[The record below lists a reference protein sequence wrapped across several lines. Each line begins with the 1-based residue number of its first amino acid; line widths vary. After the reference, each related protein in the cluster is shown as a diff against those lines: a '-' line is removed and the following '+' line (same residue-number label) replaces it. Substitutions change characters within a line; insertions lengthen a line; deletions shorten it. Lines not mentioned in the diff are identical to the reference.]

1 MAARDWRVWALKA
14 TVAVGG
20 ALPAV
25 SLWWRLPQAV
35 NPVEFLTRGTG
46 TWALVGLL
54 ATLAVSPLRQLS
66 GWAAWLRVRRL
77 LGLSAFAYAVAH
89 FVLYVWLDQ
98 GLEAAAIWRDV
109 LKRPF
114 VTAGMAAFVLLIPLA
129 ITSTDGWMRRLK
141 RRWGLLHRL
150 VYPAAMLA
158 VLHDLWLVKK
168 DLTQPLIYAAV
179 LAFLLGWRLW
189 RRWHTAFH
197 WHSPERK

>member
-35 NPVEFLTRGTG
+35 NPVEFLTRSTG

-54 ATLAVSPLRQLS
+54 ATLTVSPLRQLS

-77 LGLSAFAYAVAH
+77 LGLSTFAYAVAH

-98 GLEAAAIWRDV
+98 GLDTAAIWRDV

-114 VTAGMAAFVLLIPLA
+114 VTAGMAAFMLLLPLA

-141 RRWGLLHRL
+141 RRWGQLHRL
-150 VYPAAMLA
+150 AYPATALA
-158 VLHDLWLVKK
+158 VLHYLWLVKK
-168 DLTQPLIYAAV
+168 DLTQPLLYALALAV
-179 LAFLLGWRLW
+179 LLGWRLW
-189 RRWHTAFH
+189 RRGQR
-197 WHSPERK
+197 PR

>member
-14 TVAVGG
+14 AVAVGC

-54 ATLAVSPLRQLS
+54 ATLTVSPLRQLS

-141 RRWGLLHRL
+141 RRWGQLHQL
-150 VYPAAMLA
+150 VYPAAALA
-158 VLHDLWLVKK
+158 VLHYLWLVKK
-168 DLTQPLIYAAV
+168 DLTQPLLYA
-179 LAFLLGWRLW
+179 LALAMLLGWRLW
-189 RRWHTAFH
+189 RWGR
-197 WHSPERK
+197 RQR

>member
-35 NPVEFLTRGTG
+35 NPVEFLTRSTG

-54 ATLAVSPLRQLS
+54 ATLTVSPLRQLS

-77 LGLSAFAYAVAH
+77 LGLSTFAYAVAH

-114 VTAGMAAFVLLIPLA
+114 VTAGMAAFMLLLPLA

-158 VLHDLWLVKK
+158 VLHYFWLVKK
-168 DLTQPLIYAAV
+168 DLTQPLLYALALAV
-179 LAFLLGWRLW
+179 LLGWRLW
-189 RRWHTAFH
+189 RWGR
-197 WHSPERK
+197 RQR

>member
-35 NPVEFLTRGTG
+35 NPVEFLTRSTG

-54 ATLAVSPLRQLS
+54 ATLTVSPLRQLS

-89 FVLYVWLDQ
+89 FLLYVWLDQ

-114 VTAGMAAFVLLIPLA
+114 VTAGFAAFVLMLPLTATSFNRA
-129 ITSTDGWMRRLK
+129 IRWLGARRWQGLHRAVYGIAALALLHFYWMRSGKNDFAEVAL
-141 RRWGLLHRL
+141 
-150 VYPAAMLA
+150 
-158 VLHDLWLVKK
+158 
-168 DLTQPLIYAAV
+168 YAA
-179 LAFLLGWRLW
+179 LLGSLLGWRAW
-189 RRWHTAFH
+189 RRVQRLSGF
-197 WHSPERK
+197 

>member
-35 NPVEFLTRGTG
+35 NPVEFLTRSTG

-54 ATLAVSPLRQLS
+54 ATLTVSPLRQLS

-114 VTAGMAAFVLLIPLA
+114 VTAGMAAFMLLLPLA

-141 RRWGLLHRL
+141 RRWGQLHQL
-150 VYPAAMLA
+150 VYPSAALA
-158 VLHDLWLVKK
+158 VLHYLWLVKK
-168 DLTQPLIYAAV
+168 DLTQPLLYA
-179 LAFLLGWRLW
+179 LALAMLLGWRLW
-189 RRWHTAFH
+189 RWGR
-197 WHSPERK
+197 RQR

>member
-14 TVAVGG
+14 TVAVGC

-54 ATLAVSPLRQLS
+54 ATLAVSS
-66 GWAAWLRVRRL
+66 CGSSAAGRRGCVRRL

-89 FVLYVWLDQ
+89 FYCMSGWIR

-109 LKRPF
+109 LKRR
-114 VTAGMAAFVLLIPLA
+114 LSPLA
-129 ITSTDGWMRRLK
+129 WRRLCC
-141 RRWGLLHRL
+141 
-150 VYPAAMLA
+150 
-158 VLHDLWLVKK
+158 
-168 DLTQPLIYAAV
+168 
-179 LAFLLGWRLW
+179 
-189 RRWHTAFH
+189 
-197 WHSPERK
+197 